1 MPFLD
6 SEKNS
11 EKGFK
16 LPDGVTSVS
25 LDPHKYGLSSKGAS
39 ISLFYDEKYRNCH
52 LFTTIYWPGGLYG
65 TPGFAGSR
73 SGTPI
78 AASWISMMKMGEEG
92 YRKSAKQVQDGK
104 FLFKFSH
111 NIVSNRTKKIR
122 FQRLW
127 TAKDLLYWL

>member
-1 MPFLD
+1 
-6 SEKNS
+6 
-11 EKGFK
+11 
-16 LPDGVTSVS
+16 
-25 LDPHKYGLSSKGAS
+25 
-39 ISLFYDEKYRNCH
+39 

-92 YRKSAKQVQDGK
+92 YRKSAKQVQDGS

-111 NIVSNRTKKIR
+111 NIVSNRTQKIR

-127 TAKDLLYWL
+127 RTKDLLYWF